1 MRIAACQMVSGTS
14 IEENVKTARSLIIS
28 AAENHIRRGKRG
40 RVGCPSGI
48 LLSHAERWKGSFKSR

>member
-28 AAENHIRRGKRG
+28 AAE
-40 RVGCPSGI
+40 SG
-48 LLSHAERWKGSFKSR
+48 AELGVLPEYFSLMP